1 MFFGQF
7 ENVVCY
13 KTNIWQTRV
22 INMLWFRFFCWD
34 LLSRTSWFDDE
45 IVAGRPNVATN
56 WQWKA
61 RVRRRGE
68 GGGKKRRDR
77 HTEIINSGCIWLFD
91 SAWLWFTAI
100 FIFIQISLYTQP
112 LSLSL
117 SSSLSFLSLIFVWLC
132 KTPFTAHQRG
142 SSTFNYVRGNQTYW
156 DRIRTRIHIRKR
168 TALFSYLLLTLFR
181 SICHPPPLSCYLC
194 VLF

>member
-1 MFFGQF
+1 M
-7 ENVVCY
+7 
-13 KTNIWQTRV
+13 K
-22 INMLWFRFFCWD
+22 
-34 LLSRTSWFDDE
+34 LSQGDQMS
-45 IVAGRPNVATN
+45 RPTGSER
-56 WQWKA
+56 Q
-61 RVRRRGE
+61 RDRRRGE
-68 GGGKKRRDR
+68 GGGKKRRDQ